1 MTRFDFMKTFLALL
15 ICLFAVAEARAR
27 IHRFWSYDD
36 LATNATLVVVA
47 TPTNVT
53 ETSEVA
59 ALPNIVTVY
68 PGGSK
73 EPVMGSGIET
83 TFQILTVLKGECVAK
98 TLVLHHYK
106 EAKKIASMGPPGLVS
121 FEPKDKKRYLMFL
134 QKEADGRYVAVSGQT
149 DPDDSIKQMSENYP

>member
-1 MTRFDFMKTFLALL
+1 MKTLLALL
-15 ICLFAVAEARAR
+15 ICLFAMAEAQAR

-53 ETSEVA
+53 EISEVA
-59 ALPNIVTVY
+59 ALPNIVTVH
-68 PGGSK
+68 PDGSK
-73 EPVMGSGIET
+73 EPVMGAGVDT
-83 TFQILTVLKGECVAK
+83 TFQILTVLKGECA
-98 TLVLHHYK
+98 TRSLVLHHYK
-106 EAKKIASMGPPGLVS
+106 EARKMPSFGPPGLVS

-134 QKEADGRYVAVSGQT
+134 LKEADGRYVAVSGQT